1 MVSQDLLNSA
11 YPTRSI
17 CNNFSLNWPILVI
30 FLANM
35 VIFHV
40 PMGPMMT
47 RSLYM
52 NILVG
57 RIGLKDDQ
65 STDTIGDLYYEGMD
79 AGGGTKRQLFGNFL
93 AFSESSHQLGPE
105 KPCGARKSQKFAK
118 WVTLVY
124 FLLGEI
130 SNTKNLVVKHD

>member
-1 MVSQDLLNSA
+1 
-11 YPTRSI
+11 
-17 CNNFSLNWPILVI
+17 
-30 FLANM
+30 
-35 VIFHV
+35 
-40 PMGPMMT
+40 MGPMMT

-57 RIGLKDDQ
+57 RIGLKDNQ

-105 KPCGARKSQKFAK
+105 KPCGARKSQKVAK
-118 WVTLVY
+118 WVALMWSDPY
-124 FLLGEI
+124 
-130 SNTKNLVVKHD
+130 S